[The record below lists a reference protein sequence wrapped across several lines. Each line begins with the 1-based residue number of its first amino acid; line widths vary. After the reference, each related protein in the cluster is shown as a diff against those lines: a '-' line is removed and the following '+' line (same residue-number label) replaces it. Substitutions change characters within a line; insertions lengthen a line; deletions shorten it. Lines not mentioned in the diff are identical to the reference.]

1 MQNGGTKIVK
11 QGVLITELTQ
21 TVFDAICRA
30 VDRLEIKAVGSS
42 CALIVNA
49 HINPEIETGIECRSN
64 VIGAGG
70 QPLTSHRSGLA
81 TTGAI
86 IDNLILKCFIIQPDI
101 EPKVGPYRTPRRFDS
116 IKSVFFTITTIPDP
130 SKHCKETT
138 TLDDARTEYETQKAI
153 YNLVTNGF
161 NLHPV
166 CPDTLGLLVFT
177 AADFAGFLSKHPI
190 FGNNPV
196 FKYLNEQVHSSPDRQ
211 VGIMV
216 MDAIPPNYAPLDKLK
231 QGMPQ
236 FEHYHDLYL
245 ISAAIY
251 CILIT
256 VAHKVPIDP
265 HRGNWMGSV
274 SDTGLLDVVAIDM
287 GRILDLTN
295 PANIANLQNYIVE
308 YFSNP
313 DRLHQPPVTDLQHI
327 MTAPDAFIDTLMR
340 IAFVDVTNLW
350 NPVRVAPG
358 QGTVPQNLNTIHQLF
373 VLGACCDGFQN
384 NAVFDYNFCQIRHI
398 LQQVYNNNHF
408 KSLDSIIANVSLD
421 LNEYLISLGDQ
432 TNVGYILHNL
442 QSVSHYI
449 EERTTVRRLRG
460 GAQSR
465 IKQTRRR
472 YIKKRYQHRRGG
484 IKNGRRKTAKHLK
497 NIKKLHRR

>member
-1 MQNGGTKIVK
+1 MQNGGTKIVRA
-11 QGVLITELTQ
+11 GVKITDLAPAD
-21 TVFDAICRA
+21 FDAICGA
-30 VDRLEIKAVGSS
+30 IDMLDIKAVGST

-49 HINPEIETGIECRSN
+49 HINTQIDTGIVCRSD
-64 VIGAGG
+64 VIGARG
-70 QPLTSHRSGLA
+70 QPLTTRCGSSN
-81 TTGAI
+81 TGAI
-86 IDNLILKCFIIQPDI
+86 MDNLILKCFIIQPDI
-101 EPKVGPYRTPRRFDS
+101 EPKVGPYREPRRFDFV
-116 IKSVFFTITTIPDP
+116 KSVFFTISRIIGVSDP
-130 SKHCKETT
+130 SRHCKETT
-138 TLDDARTEYETQKAI
+138 TLDDARTEYETQKAMYSI
-153 YNLVTNGF
+153 TKSF
-161 NLHPV
+161 MIPV

-177 AADFAGFLSKHPI
+177 AADFAGFLSKHHI

-196 FKYLNEQVHSSPDRQ
+196 FNYLNEQLRSPDRQ

-274 SDTGLLDVVAIDM
+274 SESGLDVVAIDM

-295 PANIANLQNYIVE
+295 PANIGNLHNYIVK

-327 MTAPDAFIDTLMR
+327 MTAPDVFIATLMR
-340 IAFVDVTNLW
+340 IAFVDVTKLW

-358 QGTVPQNLNTIHQLF
+358 QGTVPETNLNIIHQLF

-408 KSLDSIIANVSLD
+408 ESLDSIIANVNLD
-421 LNEYLISLGDQ
+421 LNEYLTSLGDQ
-432 TNVGYILHNL
+432 TKVEYIIHNL
-442 QSVSHYI
+442 QSISHYI
-449 EERTTVRRLRG
+449 EERTRIRSLGG

-465 IKQTRRR
+465 KKQTRRR

-484 IKNGRRKTAKHLK
+484 IKIGRRKTAKHLK